1 MRYFQNI
8 LVLALFSLSAVFF
21 TEITASFVVLS
32 LSALILVCSCY
43 FLNFRSLRLLIC
55 CAFLTGALFFPAC
68 FYFYPAVF
76 YLLFKD
82 HFPIPAVLGTLYF
95 LYHAAVSKM
104 PSFLILFS
112 CLFFAVSYILQKN
125 EEEYQ
130 TLLLRLHNTRDDSQ
144 ERELLLAEKN
154 QSLLEK
160 QDFEIYTAT
169 LKERNRIAR
178 EIHDNVG
185 HVLSR
190 SILLT
195 GALKTMNTQEILS
208 PMLDNLDGSL
218 NSAMNSIRTSVHDLH
233 DDAVNLE
240 ESIYEMA
247 KDFTFCPVTLTYDM
261 GRNLPKNIKY
271 CFLSI
276 TKEAFSNIIK
286 HSNATNV
293 TVLMR
298 EHPALYQLCIEDN
311 GTIKPDPVSKS
322 RSGMGLSNMKERA
335 ISLNGTF
342 QIIQEHGFK
351 IFITIP
357 KNEKT
362 EESAYEYYN
371 YR

>member
-8 LVLALFSLSAVFF
+8 LLLALFSSSAAFF
-21 TEITASFVVLS
+21 TEIAASFVVIS
-32 LSALILVCSCY
+32 LLVLILVCSCY
-43 FLNFRSLRLLIC
+43 FLDSRNLRLFFC
-55 CAFLTGALFFPAC
+55 CIFLPAAFFFPVC
-68 FYFYPAVF
+68 FYFYPIVF
-76 YLLFKD
+76 YLLLKD
-82 HFPIPAVLGTLYF
+82 HFPIPAIIGTLYF
-95 LYHAAVSKM
+95 LCHAVLTKM
-104 PSFLILFS
+104 PPVIILFS
-112 CLFFAVSYILQKN
+112 CLIFAVSYILQKN

-130 TLLLRLHNTRDDSQ
+130 ALLLRFRNTRDDRR

-160 QDFEIYTAT
+160 QDFEIYAAT

-195 GALKTMNTQEILS
+195 GALKAMNTQKGLS
-208 PMLDNLDGSL
+208 PILDNLDISL
-218 NSAMNSIRTSVHDLH
+218 NSAMDSIRTSVHDLH

-240 ESIYEMA
+240 EAVYEMA
-247 KDFTFCPVTLTYDM
+247 DEFTFCPVSLTYDM

-271 CFLSI
+271 CFLSV
-276 TKEAFSNIIK
+276 TKEALSNIIK

-293 TVLMR
+293 TILMR

-311 GTIKPDPVSKS
+311 GIVKPTLSPEKG
-322 RSGMGLSNMKERA
+322 SGMGLSNMKERA
-335 ISLNGTF
+335 VSLNGTL
-342 QIIQEHGFK
+342 QIMREHGFK

-362 EESAYEYYN
+362 EEPAYEYCDH
-371 YR
+371 R